1 MSLIYTYQ
9 IIIKTIKNIN
19 IKIVNFL
26 KIIYKILLINIF
38 IHNTF
43 KN

>member
-26 KIIYKILLINIF
+26 KIIYKILLINIVYS
-38 IHNTF
+38 
-43 KN
+43 